1 MSTPY
6 LYGSNAEDAKLQDVL
21 KLKSKQFSIDMGAQA
36 AGTDT
41 TETFSKGDMVL
52 GFSAVFTELVS
63 TGSSPTV
70 SLGFSGTE
78 MVSAVTAAAT
88 LVVDYPLGPDQTAA
102 EANGPYVLPADDTF
116 DCIVATATLT
126 TGKCDVTVWYIE
138 APAFEAES
146 QWVTA

>member
-6 LYGSNAEDAKLQDVL
+6 LYGSNAEDSKLQDVL
-21 KLKSKQFSIDMGAQA
+21 KLKNKQFSIDMGVQA

-41 TETFSKGDMVL
+41 TETFSKGDMII
-52 GFSAVFTELVS
+52 GFSAVITELVS

-70 SLGFSGTE
+70 QFGFAGTT
-78 MVSAVTAAAT
+78 MLSAAVAAAT
-88 LVVDYPLGPDQTAA
+88 AVVDYPIGPANAA
-102 EANGPYVLPADDTF
+102 DAAPLVLVADDTF

-126 TGKCDVTVWYIE
+126 TGKANVTVWYIE